1 MKVLTG
7 RLILRHIAV
16 GLLLAALLLSAAIAG
31 AAGEQQ
37 QATPIDVFCVK
48 GSVIN
53 HAEKPS
59 GGWTITAAMKDPAT
73 GSTLPNTSVDVE
85 TINEANNPNGP
96 LGSFKFDKLGPGL
109 WTFSLGARDGWSPVT
124 TSTFD
129 ITLGY
134 GRTDCV
140 DIRFKMKEDVIVTV
154 LKIDAD
160 HTPLA
165 GFEITASP
173 GAGNLFASAVKKTTD
188 ANGEAVFTL
197 TPGLWEFSE
206 KAPTG
211 TNATPISPAEGK
223 QSLNVTAPGPHS
235 IRFKNRIISK
245 NVGCIEVTKTDVPP
259 DGTGQEPVGLPGWF
273 INVLRADGATAKE
286 GKTDATG
293 RIVFNDLPFG
303 PYTVHEQVPLN
314 GWEAA
319 APVHYSVTLSSSDC
333 VKIEFSNRQVAPA
346 FCIVGRKVDANGN
359 VGLPDWEIKAKPT
372 VASNIVPDP
381 VRTDGLGNFRID
393 FPQNDYRVPGA
404 EYEVC
409 ETVPAGWL
417 AHTATCQKV
426 RLPAE
431 PGACVAL
438 GFTFVNQQVGHSE
451 SKKGT
456 PPVGCTANYTVK
468 AGDQLYRIGSAH
480 GKTPAQMRAV
490 NPSIRNPN
498 LIRPGQVIC
507 IP

>member
-1 MKVLTG
+1 MNVLTG
-7 RLILRHIAV
+7 RLIVRHIAV

-31 AAGEQQ
+31 AAVEQQ

-53 HAEKPS
+53 HAEKAS
-59 GGWTITAAMKDPAT
+59 GGWTITADIKEPFP
-73 GSTLPNTSVDVE
+73 GSTPPNTPINVE
-85 TINEANNPNGP
+85 TINDANNPNGP
-96 LGSFKFDKLGPGL
+96 LGSFKFDGL
-109 WTFSLGARDGWSPVT
+109 SAGKWTFSIGTRTGWSPVT
-124 TSTFD
+124 TTSFD
-129 ITLGY
+129 VTLGY

-173 GAGNLFASAVKKTTD
+173 GAGNLFASAVKKTTGAD
-188 ANGEAVFTL
+188 GNAVFTL

-206 KAPTG
+206 KAPSG
-211 TNATPISPAEGK
+211 TNAAPISPAEGK

-245 NVGCIEVTKTDVPP
+245 NVGCIEVLKTDVPP
-259 DGTGQEPVGLPGWF
+259 EGSGQDPTGLPGWF
-273 INVLRADGATAKE
+273 INVLRADGSTAKE

-293 RIVFNDLPFG
+293 KIVFSDLPFG
-303 PYTVHEQVPLN
+303 PYTVHEQVPLS

-333 VKIEFSNRQVAPA
+333 VKVEFSNRQVAPA
-346 FCIVGRKVDANGN
+346 FCIVGRKVDANGG
-359 VGLPDWEIKAKPT
+359 VGLPGWEIKAKPT
-372 VASNIVPDP
+372 VATNYVPGP
-381 VRTDGLGNFRID
+381 VTTDGLGYFRID
-393 FPQNDYRVPGA
+393 FPANDYRIPGA

-409 ETVPAGWL
+409 ETMAAGWL

-426 RLPAE
+426 RLPSA

-438 GFTFVNQQVGHSE
+438 GFVFENQQVGHSE
-451 SKKGT
+451 SLKGT
-456 PPVGCTANYTVK
+456 PPAGCTANYTVK

-480 GKTPAQMRAV
+480 GKTGAQIRAA